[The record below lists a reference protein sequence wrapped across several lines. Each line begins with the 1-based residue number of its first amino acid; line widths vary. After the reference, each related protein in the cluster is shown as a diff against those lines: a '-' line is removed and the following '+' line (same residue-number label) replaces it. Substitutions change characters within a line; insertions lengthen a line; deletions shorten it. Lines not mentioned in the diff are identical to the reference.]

1 MNDIINKIRK
11 KNFGYKSI
19 IMLVSLLLNA
29 LVYNLFLLP
38 INLVSGGTNGIA
50 TITNYVYGIDPALM
64 LLFLSIACVILS
76 LMYLGIE
83 RTMGSIVASF
93 AYPILVALTRPITS
107 IIIIDYTDI
116 FIIVIFVGV
125 LSGLANGL
133 MYKTGYSNGGLPIIS
148 QILEKYFKIPIAK
161 SSLII
166 NLIIVFV
173 GSIFFGW
180 TKAIYAIILLYI
192 NSIMID
198 KVLLGVS
205 NNKAFYII
213 TSEDQQNKDYIIK
226 TLGHS
231 VTVFDV
237 KGGFL
242 EKKRKMLLTVIP
254 TREYYRVTEGIKMLD
269 DKVFFMATDSYEV
282 VGGK

>member
-1 MNDIINKIRK
+1 MNEIISKIKK
-11 KNFGYKSI
+11 KNIGYKNI
-19 IMLVSLLLNA
+19 IMLLSLLLNA
-29 LVYNLFLLP
+29 IVYNLFLLP

-50 TITNYVYGIDPALM
+50 TITNYVYGIEPALM
-64 LLFLSIACVILS
+64 ILLISIACIILS
-76 LMYLGIE
+76 LIYLGVE

-93 AYPILVALTRPITS
+93 AYPIFVALTRPITN
-107 IIIIDYTDI
+107 IIRIDYTDI
-116 FIIVIFVGV
+116 FVIVIFVGV
-125 LSGLANGL
+125 IGGIANGL
-133 MYKTGYSNGGLPIIS
+133 MYRTGYSNGGLPIIS
-148 QILEKYFKIPIAK
+148 QILAKYFKIPIAK

-166 NLIIVFV
+166 NLIIVLI
-173 GSIFFGW
+173 GAMFFGW

-192 NSIMID
+192 NSLIID
-198 KVLLGVS
+198 KVLLGIS

-213 TSEDQQNKDYIIK
+213 TTEDQEIKDYIIK

-231 VTVFDV
+231 VTVFDI

-254 TREYYRVTEGIKMLD
+254 SREYYRVTEGIKMLD

>member
-1 MNDIINKIRK
+1 
-11 KNFGYKSI
+11 
-19 IMLVSLLLNA
+19 
-29 LVYNLFLLP
+29 
-38 INLVSGGTNGIA
+38 
-50 TITNYVYGIDPALM
+50 
-64 LLFLSIACVILS
+64 
-76 LMYLGIE
+76 
-83 RTMGSIVASF
+83 
-93 AYPILVALTRPITS
+93 
-107 IIIIDYTDI
+107 
-116 FIIVIFVGV
+116 
-125 LSGLANGL
+125 

-213 TSEDQQNKDYIIK
+213 TSEDQQIKDYIIK

>member
-64 LLFLSIACVILS
+64 LLFLSVACVILS

-213 TSEDQQNKDYIIK
+213 TSEDQQIKDYIIK